1 MKDKSKCIKKF
12 NDSKAFEDGKFVID
26 LIASIDD
33 TIIDWK
39 LVSEED
45 SSKQKKLNNLYGVT
59 SARKLGA
66 SISYAPTDNGAQNA
80 RQMLLI
86 AASLNQLE

>member
-12 NDSKAFEDGKFVID
+12 NDSKAFEDGKILID

-33 TIIDWK
+33 SVIDRK
-39 LVSEED
+39 LVSDED
-45 SSKQKKLNNLYGVT
+45 SPEQKKLNNLYGVS

-66 SISYAPTDNGAQNA
+66 NILYAPTDNGAQNA

-86 AASLNQLE
+86 ASSLNQLE